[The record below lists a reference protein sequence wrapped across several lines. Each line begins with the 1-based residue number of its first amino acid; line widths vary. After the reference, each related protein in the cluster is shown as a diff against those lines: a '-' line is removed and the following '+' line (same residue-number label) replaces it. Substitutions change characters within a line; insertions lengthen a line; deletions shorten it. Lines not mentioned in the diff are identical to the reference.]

1 MWHGGTRA
9 AVRRVRIPEALSSSR
24 GLSRAVGA
32 ARSRRG
38 PSGRSPPGGRALR
51 SAPPAPGPRGA
62 AATQRPTQRPAGPAP
77 PALPFWQRRVTNFCH
92 MTVTPNGVGRAEL
105 AAARG
110 RRCAEPGARRRGA
123 AAAPQ
128 DAAHPVSEA
137 FQQKARPHI
146 PGQGRERRLRL
157 QVKRRRGRPP
167 PPAPSSG
174 SRSAGGAVRCRA
186 APLPRGAAAIR
197 RPVLFRRRRAAPRGG
212 PAALLLPPGRPCGAP
227 GVPSGDARGWG
238 KGGGGGGEARP
249 APCRSSRGCEPRGSD
264 LKNVQKKEGKR
275 PSRCQERC
283 RVTGEI
289 CHDLTAAALGLPL
302 QQRGRGGAVCG
313 EPRAGGASRGS
324 VRSCRVET
332 APFVAVKP
340 SAPHWET
347 TQPLLGWRDRKRPC
361 EIVLKFS
368 A

>member
-1 MWHGGTRA
+1 MARGDAGGGTAGEGPRG
-9 AVRRVRIPEALSSSR
+9 VLQPGRR
-24 GLSRAVGA
+24 GLSRAAGA
-32 ARSRRG
+32 ARPRPG
-38 PSGRSPPGGRALR
+38 PSGRSPPGGCALR

-146 PGQGRERRLRL
+146 PGQGREGRLRL

-186 APLPRGAAAIR
+186 APLPRGGAAAIR
-197 RPVLFRRRRAAPRGG
+197 RPALLQAAPRCPSRRPRRPPPAPGAALRGSRRSLGGCSGLGRRRRR
-212 PAALLLPPGRPCGAP
+212 
-227 GVPSGDARGWG
+227 
-238 KGGGGGGEARP
+238 GGEAGAMP
-249 APCRSSRGCEPRGSD
+249 
-264 LKNVQKKEGKR
+264 L
-275 PSRCQERC
+275 
-283 RVTGEI
+283 VTG
-289 CHDLTAAALGLPL
+289 L
-302 QQRGRGGAVCG
+302 
-313 EPRAGGASRGS
+313 RAGR
-324 VRSCRVET
+324 E
-332 APFVAVKP
+332 
-340 SAPHWET
+340 
-347 TQPLLGWRDRKRPC
+347 RP
-361 EIVLKFS
+361 
-368 A
+368 

>member
-51 SAPPAPGPRGA
+51 SAPPAPSPRGA

-157 QVKRRRGRPP
+157 QVKAAPGPPASPRPELGLPLRRRCREVPGSAPSPRRRRHPPPGSLQAAPRCPSRRPRRP
-167 PPAPSSG
+167 PPAPGAALRG
-174 SRSAGGAVRCRA
+174 SRRSLGGCSR
-186 APLPRGAAAIR
+186 LGG
-197 RPVLFRRRRAAPRGG
+197 RRRRR
-212 PAALLLPPGRPCGAP
+212 
-227 GVPSGDARGWG
+227 
-238 KGGGGGGEARP
+238 GGGEAGAMP
-249 APCRSSRGCEPRGSD
+249 
-264 LKNVQKKEGKR
+264 L
-275 PSRCQERC
+275 
-283 RVTGEI
+283 VTG
-289 CHDLTAAALGLPL
+289 LRAA
-302 QQRGRGGAVCG
+302 R
-313 EPRAGGASRGS
+313 E
-324 VRSCRVET
+324 
-332 APFVAVKP
+332 
-340 SAPHWET
+340 
-347 TQPLLGWRDRKRPC
+347 RP
-361 EIVLKFS
+361 
-368 A
+368 